1 MAPFDRQPL
10 SLLDLKGMK
19 RLWPIFLLA
28 LVCMP
33 MMAAEAPWQYA
44 RIVDVS
50 KSVNTKTKVWVVNT
64 PITED
69 ETIYTI
75 SVHLQDKILMG
86 NFELTSEE
94 SPPPPEWTSNYPV
107 KIQVVADRL
116 YLRAPT
122 GDMRLHIFRRKNARM
137 MTPLTV
143 DEKKRLEQIDEPSGS
158 LVGFSE
164 EKAEGSPAKP
174 AESAPAPAPVALP
187 PTTGTVNV
195 RSTPYLSEV
204 FVDGDSMGYTP
215 AKVSLPP
222 GKHSFRV
229 EKAGYKV
236 WTKEIMITVGSELT
250 LDAGLEKK

>member
-1 MAPFDRQPL
+1 
-10 SLLDLKGMK
+10 
-19 RLWPIFLLA
+19 
-28 LVCMP
+28 
-33 MMAAEAPWQYA
+33 MMAADAPWQYA

-69 ETIYTI
+69 ETTYTI

-86 NFELTSEE
+86 NFELTAEE
-94 SPPPPEWTSNYPV
+94 SPPPPEWTANYPV
-107 KIQVVADRL
+107 KVQVVADRL

-122 GDMRLHIFRRKNARM
+122 GDMRLHIFRRKNAKLM
-137 MTPLTV
+137 VPLTV
-143 DEKKRLEQIDEPSGS
+143 EEKKRLEQVEESAGS

-164 EKAEGSPAKP
+164 EKAGGSQAKSP
-174 AESAPAPAPVALP
+174 ESASVPAPAPVALP
-187 PTTGTVNV
+187 PTMGTVNV

-222 GKHSFRV
+222 GKHLFRV